1 MQIQAL
7 KINLDKEPG
16 DVFNK
21 EVIQEFIS
29 DNLEAKSLSSVFKE
43 NGEIGVSSDEE
54 YSKYEKL
61 FENYITEA
69 YGSKLL
75 YKDSVSDE
83 RYGRTAEFNYIKR
96 LITEE
101 TEQFIDINNTEDSS
115 VVIFYYFNSGN
126 KQLGINLRKIA
137 EELNLDYIK
146 FNIED

>member
-1 MQIQAL
+1 MQVQAL

-21 EVIQEFIS
+21 EAIQEFIS
-29 DNLEAKSLSSVFKE
+29 ENLETKSLSSVFKE
-43 NGEIGVSSDEE
+43 NGEIGVSSDEA
-54 YSKYEKL
+54 YFKYEKL
-61 FENYITEA
+61 FESYLTEA
-69 YGSKLL
+69 YGAKLL

-83 RYGRTAEFNYIKR
+83 RYGRTAEFNYIKK
-96 LITEE
+96 LITKDV
-101 TEQFIDINNTEDSS
+101 EQFIDMDNTEDSG

-126 KQLGINLRKIA
+126 KPLGINLRKIA